1 MKPAPQQQEKV
12 LCDLHAHPTHKA
24 DLEEILQQLRSPRLV
39 GLTVKDIDK
48 SGRDILRYEQA
59 LDLLPSGSFSEID
72 KGNLARCGDGYF
84 ARTQE
89 IQVGKHHVLAL
100 GWQGDY
106 FSNYDTIEEAVG
118 EIHGRKGIALLNHP
132 FALVDNQTIR
142 LPNSEEEQQLIRKAY
157 RRVDEVEV
165 YNAHC
170 LDVVPVLLAMGTAN
184 DFAETLRQKEFP
196 RFKGTAG
203 SDCHRRWEQ
212 VKTVGIYV
220 AQDWVESGIGRL
232 KTAICQGHF
241 ERYGDYPQA
250 YISRWSWI
258 RGVAGDFFSLLR

>member
-1 MKPAPQQQEKV
+1 MKPAPQKQGKV

-24 DLEEILQQLRSPRLV
+24 NLDEIMEALQSPGLV

-59 LDLLPSGSFSEID
+59 LDLLSPGSFHEID
-72 KGNLARCGDGYF
+72 SGNLARCGKSYF

-106 FSNYDTIEEAVG
+106 FSNYETIEEAVH
-118 EIHGRKGIALLNHP
+118 EIHGRKGIAVLNHP
-132 FALVDNQTIR
+132 FALVDKQTIR

-157 RRVDEVEV
+157 RHVDEVEV

-170 LDVVPVLLAMGTAN
+170 LDVVPGLLTMGTAN
-184 DFAETLRQKEFP
+184 DFADTLRRHEFS

-220 AQDWVESGIGRL
+220 DQDRIESGISGL
-232 KTAICQGHF
+232 KAAICQGHF
-241 ERYGDYPQA
+241 ERYGDYPRT

-258 RGVAGDFFSLLR
+258 RGIAGDYFSLL